1 MAHEELRVRVLG
13 SAELTVGGRPL
24 AELASVKAAALVFY
38 LAVTGTAHPRSAL
51 AGLLWSELPEP
62 TARANLRLVL
72 TKLRRA
78 LPEHVVATRQTVAL
92 AADKPVWVDAA
103 EVARAATAEHDGT
116 DLAAAVRLCRGDLLD
131 GFTAPGAPVFD
142 EWLTGRRAA
151 VRADMLAV
159 LERAL
164 RCARDQ
170 RDTATGVEVARRM
183 LELDQLT
190 EEAHRA
196 LMWFLAAAGRRSA
209 ALAQYETCRYL
220 LREELGVEPSA
231 ATSDLRDKIAAAA
244 GFTELPGPPPV
255 PELPRPLTSLIGRTG
270 ELDRL
275 HALLNDPACRLV
287 TLVGPGGIGK
297 TRLAVEIATARREH
311 HRDGTV
317 FVSFVGTED
326 TADVVVSALARALG
340 TAGTVPRD
348 PLEVLTEHLAERE
361 MLLVLDNLEHLSA
374 AAATIAGLLRRAP
387 ATQILVTSRRRLAL
401 GAEWLVEVP
410 GLPCPPPGAGA
421 RTAGY
426 EAVQL
431 FDERARLLR
440 PGYASGS
447 GDEDVA
453 RICRLVAGVPLAIEL
468 AARWVRGAAPRA
480 IADRLAA
487 GPDLLETTSADVEP
501 RHRSLRTVID
511 WSCELLT
518 AEECA
523 VLRRL
528 SVLRGGFDLAAATAV
543 ADAGLPVLAALA
555 DHSLITVGPD
565 GRYSMHELLRQYAAE
580 QLAADP
586 AQESG
591 TRRRHAEHFAAR
603 LSGPAE
609 AGPEAENL
617 RAATDWLLAHADP
630 VTLDAH
636 LLRLWP
642 LYRRAG
648 SFREATTCFGTALR
662 RDDVTP
668 LHRARWERL
677 LGEAHQQLGAEHA
690 ARHHLE
696 QALALLG
703 RPAPVSAAGGLRVL
717 AGQTLRRLVAGGR
730 PQHRD
735 DLREID
741 YERAAA
747 GFTII
752 EVYWV
757 LQERTPVLPTSLRA
771 LADAERAGDLDL
783 ALRCRAGLGMV
794 LGTLGR
800 HRLAR
805 RHLDAV
811 TAAAERTT
819 DPVSI
824 CWVGIV
830 GGLHWLGTGDWT
842 AVETVAGPV
851 RELGR
856 RTPMHRWSDETLLIS
871 SVAHYLTARYEQAA
885 AVATEAMTAGRDRR
899 DPVVQK
905 WGLLV
910 LIETALRTDP
920 ADPAL
925 PGWLAEAERLL
936 PEVLGIDTGRL
947 HVARARLALIAG
959 DRAAAWQEIR
969 TADHLVGPQPSLEQY
984 ALEAH
989 AGTAEVCLALL
1000 DAGPGPGP
1008 APAAAASAELRTTAA
1023 VAVRRLRRYASRFPM
1038 ARPRALLCTGRQA
1051 LLRGHHGRALRAWAR
1066 AARLAEELR
1075 MPYELARAHEEL
1087 GRHLAAGQR
1096 SPLGLDGAAHLAAAA
1111 AGYRAAGCHSTL

>member
-13 SAELTVGGRPL
+13 AAELTVGGRPL

-38 LAVTGTAHPRSAL
+38 LAVTGAPHSRSAL

-72 TKLRRA
+72 TKLRRV
-78 LPEHVVATRQTVAL
+78 LPGHLVATRQTVAL
-92 AADKPVWVDAA
+92 DPGEPVWVDAA
-103 EVARAATAEHDGT
+103 EVARAATAEHDDAG
-116 DLAAAVRLCRGDLLD
+116 LPAAVRLCRGEFLD
-131 GFTAPGAPVFD
+131 GFTVPGAPVFD

-151 VRADMLAV
+151 ARADMLAV
-159 LERAL
+159 LDRAL

-170 RDTATGVEVARRM
+170 RDTATGIEVARRM

-220 LREELGVEPSA
+220 LRDELGVAPSPT
-231 ATSDLRDKIAAAA
+231 TSALRDEIAAAA
-244 GFTELPGPPPV
+244 GFTELPGPAPAPV
-255 PELPRPLTSLIGRTG
+255 PELPRPLTTLIGRTA
-270 ELDRL
+270 ELNRL
-275 HALLNDPACRLV
+275 HELLDDPACRLV

-297 TRLAVEIATARREH
+297 TRLAVETAAARRER

-317 FVSFVGTED
+317 FVSFVGTDD
-326 TADVVVSALARALG
+326 TADVVVGGLARALG
-340 TAGTVPRD
+340 LAGTVPRD
-348 PLEVLTEHLAERE
+348 PLEVLAEHLAERD
-361 MLLVLDNLEHLSA
+361 MLLVLDNLEHLTG
-374 AAATIAGLLRRAP
+374 AAATIAELLRRSP
-387 ATQILVTSRRRLAL
+387 ATQILATSRRRLAL
-401 GAEWLVEVP
+401 GAEWLVEVA

-421 RTAGY
+421 RAAEY

-440 PGYASGS
+440 PGYATGS

-453 RICRLVAGVPLAIEL
+453 RLCRLVAGVPLAIEL
-468 AARWVRGAAPRA
+468 AARWVRGAGPQA

-487 GPDLLETTSADVEP
+487 GPDLLRTTSADVEP

-518 AEECA
+518 DEERG

-528 SVLRGGFDLAAATAV
+528 SVLRGGFDLAAAAAV
-543 ADAGLPVLAALA
+543 ADADLPLLTALV
-555 DHSLITVGPD
+555 DHSLVTVGPD

-580 QLAADP
+580 LLAADP
-586 AQESG
+586 AEESR
-591 TRRRHAEHFAAR
+591 TRRRHAGHFAA
-603 LSGPAE
+603 LVPAPAE
-609 AGPEAENL
+609 AAADAENL

-630 VTLDAH
+630 VTLDEH
-636 LLRLWP
+636 LRQLWQ
-642 LYRRAG
+642 LHRRTGA
-648 SFREATTCFGTALR
+648 FREARTCFGTALR
-662 RDDVTP
+662 RDDITP
-668 LHRARWERL
+668 LHRARWQRL

-696 QALALLG
+696 QALSLLG
-703 RPAPVSAAGGLRVL
+703 RPVPVSAAGRLRVL
-717 AGQTLRRLVAGGR
+717 AGQALRRFAGGR
-730 PQHRD
+730 RPQRRD
-735 DLREID
+735 DLREIAH
-741 YERAAA
+741 ERAAA

-757 LQERTPVLPTSLRA
+757 LQAREMVLPTSLRA
-771 LADAERAGDLDL
+771 LDDAEGAGDLDL
-783 ALRCRAGLGMV
+783 AVRCRAGLGMV

-800 HRLAR
+800 HGTAR
-805 RHLDAV
+805 RQLDAV
-811 TAAAERTT
+811 TAAVERTA
-819 DPVSI
+819 DPVTIS
-824 CWVGIV
+824 WVGIV
-830 GGLHWLGTGDWT
+830 GGLYWLGAGDWA
-842 AVETVAGPV
+842 AVETVTGRV

-856 RTPMHRWSDETLLIS
+856 RTPMHRWSDEALLIAG
-871 SVAHYLTARYEQAA
+871 VAHYMAARYEQSAA
-885 AVATEAMTAGRDRR
+885 LGAEAMAGGRDRR
-899 DPVVQK
+899 DPVVEK

-925 PGWLAEAERLL
+925 PGWLARAERLL
-936 PEVLGIDTGRL
+936 PEAPGVDTGRL
-947 HVARARLALIAG
+947 HVARARAALAAG
-959 DRAAAWQEIR
+959 DRTGAWRSIR
-969 TADHLVGPQPSLEQY
+969 TADQLVGPQPSLEQY

-1000 DAGPGPGP
+1000 DPGPEP
-1008 APAAAASAELRTTAA
+1008 APAELRATAA
-1023 VAVRRLRRYASRFPM
+1023 VAVRRLRRYAARFPM
-1038 ARPRALLCTGRQA
+1038 ARPRALLCAGRLA
-1051 LLRGHHGRALRAWAR
+1051 RLNGHPGRALRAWAR

-1087 GRHLAAGQR
+1087 GRHLPAGER
-1096 SPLGLDGAAHLAAAA
+1096 SALGLDRTAHLAAAT
-1111 AGYRAAGCHSTL
+1111 AGDRATGGRSTL